1 MSWVAAH
8 TIDSRI
14 APPVPWGSDAKA
26 PADGEETRP
35 VAIVGIFHPVISVAD
50 MGRSLRFYAE
60 ALGLR
65 VTFDDYHDPA
75 AISALFGFDSPRVRS
90 VVVQCPDRSEI
101 ELVEYEQ
108 PRGRARSERAANDAG
123 ILAVNLRVTDIGPL
137 VERILAGGYEV
148 PSGIVDQTLPD
159 GGVIRVAVT
168 IGPEGE
174 TIILV
179 ELPEGR
185 ASLGG

>member
-1 MSWVAAH
+1 MEDRALS
-8 TIDSRI
+8 
-14 APPVPWGSDAKA
+14 
-26 PADGEETRP
+26 
-35 VAIVGIFHPVISVAD
+35 IVGIFHPVVSVAS
-50 MGRSLRFYAE
+50 MSRSLGFYRE
-60 ALGLR
+60 ALGLK

-75 AISALFGFDSPRVRS
+75 AISALFGFDAPRVRS

-101 ELVEYEQ
+101 ELVEYES
-108 PRGRARSERAANDAG
+108 PRGRQRSERTANDAG
-123 ILAVNLRVTDIGPL
+123 ILAVNLRVT
-137 VERILAGGYEV
+137 RIDEIVGRLLAGGDAV

-168 IGPEGE
+168 TGPDGE

-185 ASLGG
+185 ESLGA

>member
-1 MSWVAAH
+1 
-8 TIDSRI
+8 
-14 APPVPWGSDAKA
+14 
-26 PADGEETRP
+26 
-35 VAIVGIFHPVISVAD
+35 
-50 MGRSLRFYAE
+50 
-60 ALGLR
+60 
-65 VTFDDYHDPA
+65 
-75 AISALFGFDSPRVRS
+75 
-90 VVVQCPDRSEI
+90 
-101 ELVEYEQ
+101 VEYEQ

>member
-1 MSWVAAH
+1 
-8 TIDSRI
+8 
-14 APPVPWGSDAKA
+14 
-26 PADGEETRP
+26 
-35 VAIVGIFHPVISVAD
+35 VAIVGIFHPVVSVAD
-50 MGRSLRFYAE
+50 MSRSLRFYVDT
-60 ALGLR
+60 LGLE

-75 AISALFGFDSPRVRS
+75 AIAALFGFDAPRVRS

-108 PRGRARSERAANDAG
+108 PRGRPRSERAPNDAG
-123 ILAVNLRVTDIGPL
+123 ILAVNLRVTEIEPL
-137 VERILAGGYEV
+137 VARVLANGFGV
-148 PSGIVDQTLPD
+148 PSGIVDQVLPD

-179 ELPEGR
+179 QLPEGR
-185 ASLGG
+185 SSLGA